1 MGKARSVILP
11 ASDLGTDA
19 LSEFNM
25 GSKMTPIPNIA
36 KEQLSSPTPYRES
49 SSTKIDD
56 LSNEQLNKFYL
67 SNSTDEASMK
77 NEMFAEDQS
86 TAGAWTKGIGKFIGK
101 TGTAV
106 IGGTVGLLYGL
117 GSAVSNLEFNKFF
130 DNDVAKGLDSADKW
144 MDDNMKIYASKEA
157 EENAWYEQAV
167 GKAGFAKFWADD
179 VLGGLSFTA
188 GAVLS
193 ESIWAAATAAT
204 FGAAEPL
211 LAANTARLTAK
222 AANLLK
228 NITKT
233 EKIYEAGTFAR
244 QMITG
249 SGYEAGVEARHAK
262 QEILTN
268 MKKEYFDAKGQE
280 VDEKSSEYA
289 EMLNKANSAANA
301 VFGANIAILSAGNAV
316 ALPKTFGAFNKGLG
330 SAVEKIGLKFNP
342 IGETAKIGEKG
353 LERAALATGKTI
365 QELKASQF
373 INKWDTYSKL
383 NKGIRTTASMLKS
396 PISEGLWEE
405 GMQGSAS
412 EAAKIYVSRKYDP
425 SGIDQ
430 TVSLWESIGSGLS
443 KTYGSEEGWKEI
455 GIGMIIG
462 ALGLPHV
469 GNKTN
474 EDGTK
479 SRDFSWEGGIY
490 GAKQD
495 IKRDKAEHNDL
506 VDLMNSN
513 KALVSTRGIIQASI
527 RTGSSTD
534 KQEATDLYDAK
545 NQESEDFFNFVHSRH
560 KGGYFANIKDELA
573 EGVKNMKPDE
583 FADAFGYTNMTESE
597 LKERQKEVVN
607 KTVERA
613 DKIKKAIE
621 VAERMNKNGDSDI
634 TEGLAYSIS
643 MLDNIDERQNSMVK
657 KINDELGMSVTKKD
671 FSRLNALSTEIKNKT
686 KELKNAEKALVKA
699 RHSQD
704 LNEIDAAKTL
714 QSNIKSEL
722 NTFLKK
728 TKDVDEREKIDS
740 LLSVYSGNF
749 EELRGFLNSS
759 EEIQQKLK
767 EINPE
772 KVDNIREAI
781 TDLKNLD
788 NRRKE
793 FIESYNN
800 LRTKEAQDE
809 FTADM
814 ENFKSYLF
822 AEIPEGL
829 TKRNATLAYYKAL
842 GQSLKSKLE
851 QDNTPPTQQS
861 ITGQALAQ
869 NQNNRPP
876 VQNDRQPPVTGID
889 DADRDLLE
897 ADFDG
902 SFEPL
907 GSANTT
913 QPVATA
919 IPPVQKVQ
927 PIQTAIAPLP
937 DTELDDEFEGFAN
950 PTEYDE
956 PVQNKPESVDDL
968 FAQIGTATSQLGDN
982 AIVQGSTKS
991 LTLAQLDTYG
1001 EQMKVILNKLVPLLK
1016 AQNPTLSKKDLTKLI
1031 LNSVVN
1037 KTDLTEQ
1044 KIVALTNVLNNRVGQ
1059 GIREEQYPVEQFF
1072 KEYGSKDIEEESS
1085 FDITSTQISIPNNQV
1100 VPADYGHDKNKQAA
1114 TSLAYKSHE
1123 YTESNGR
1130 MVSTGELAENSQGN
1144 NQSLLTSNEAF
1155 TTPESITA
1163 TTQIDV
1169 GQVFDPLTL
1178 DFDVKVKMES
1188 NGQKVTTSIHNP
1200 AWLLEIRDNK
1210 GNVLTS
1216 EGFVKTSVELA
1227 RNNNVTALINY
1238 FNQLQEKGYKFRNV
1252 AGTNEEIANQLI
1264 ELVKIKDSLM
1274 KSDKTKSNPVTIKEI
1289 TPGKVSL
1296 LEEYK
1301 DSDQTLTDEN
1311 IEFAV
1316 IGQNGELMA
1325 TSSKNHS
1332 KQSKNI
1338 ASKEFLN
1345 ANKGATVVLVPT
1357 RNGRILPISLR
1368 LKKIMS
1374 NSTEQKVYYGSLIE
1388 FLSKSNKSVTI
1399 NGETLRFNNGKDVKK
1414 IISIYSTFIPNI
1426 SKLDM
1431 MKNVNNILL
1440 DVTTNEAGNAIQVV
1454 IPNVIT
1460 KDGNFAPTL
1469 FIKNT
1474 SQLKMTVFELA
1485 KSQGLTVKETT
1496 LDKKSN
1502 EMQIT
1507 KDTKVE
1513 NVVWNYAS
1521 GKSMFTESYV
1531 GNESLLEGK
1540 VRIPNLNID
1549 DKSRIIEVGDKSYSE
1564 HVKQRTMSNVRGDV
1578 KDPLNENKRVYFE
1591 QPVYRFE
1598 ISPIAEESK
1607 QVTKKEPIA
1616 EIEVEESVSED
1627 FNPFMNSDND
1637 ENGSVVNKRTD
1648 DKESKITTE
1657 AQFVLNVMEENKKRL
1672 ADLSN
1677 KKQVLVNR
1685 NSILRDIRLQISNPI
1700 GLIDGKGTFGK
1711 ALANIEKEMLYQKS
1725 QLENKDVLEIDK
1737 VRIRKRIFDYE
1748 GLLTFI
1754 KSEYNLSQYV
1764 DVEIENVSDKIK
1776 SIDEEIWKPT
1786 TTVTLF
1792 NKPKEK
1798 IIKVEQEVSD
1808 EDMSLFDFAIAT
1820 SRSRAFIDSKE
1831 KQIEK
1836 QDGNC

>member
-11 ASDLGTDA
+11 AADLGTDPI
-19 LSEFNM
+19 SQINSIG
-25 GSKMTPIPNIA
+25 GSFKPIPYIGR
-36 KEQLSSPTPYRES
+36 EQLSSPTQFKES

-67 SNSTDEASMK
+67 SNPTDEASMK

-86 TAGAWTKGIGKFIGK
+86 AAGAWTKGIGKFIGK

-117 GSAVSNLEFNKFF
+117 GSAVGNMEFNKFF

-157 EENAWYEQAV
+157 EENAWYEQAT
-167 GKAGFAKFWADD
+167 GQAGFAKFWADD

-193 ESIWAAATAAT
+193 ESLWGLATVAT
-204 FGAAEPL
+204 VGAAEPL

-228 NITKT
+228 NVTKT

-316 ALPKTFGAFNKGLG
+316 ALPKTFGALNKGLG
-330 SAVEKIGLKFNP
+330 SAVEKISTKFNP
-342 IGETAKIGEKG
+342 IGETAKIGAKG

-365 QELKASQF
+365 EELKASQF

-383 NKGIRTTASMLKS
+383 NKGLRTTASMLKS

-412 EAAKIYVSRKYDP
+412 EVAKIYVSRKYDP

-430 TVSLWESIGSGLS
+430 TVSLWESIGSGLG

-469 GNKTN
+469 GNKTD

-479 SRDFSWEGGIY
+479 SRDFSWQGGIY
-490 GAKQD
+490 GAAQD
-495 IKRDKAEHNDL
+495 IKRDSAEHNDL

-513 KALVSTRGIIQASI
+513 KALVSTRGVIQASI
-527 RTGSSTD
+527 RTGSSSD
-534 KQEATDLYDAK
+534 KQETTDLYDAK

-643 MLDNIDERQNSMVK
+643 MLDDIDERQNSMVK
-657 KINDELGMSVTKKD
+657 KINEELGMSLTNKD
-671 FSRLNALSTEIKNKT
+671 FSKLNALSTEVKNKT
-686 KELKNAEKALVKA
+686 KEFKNAEKALKIA

-704 LNEIDAAKTL
+704 LDEIDKAKTL
-714 QSNIKSEL
+714 QDSVKSEL
-722 NTFLKK
+722 DALLKK
-728 TKDVDEREKIDS
+728 TEDKKELKKINA
-740 LLSVYSGNF
+740 LLSVYSRDF
-749 EELRGFLNSS
+749 EEFRGFLNSN

-767 EINPE
+767 EISPE

-781 TDLKNLD
+781 TDLKILD
-788 NRRKE
+788 ERRQE

-814 ENFKSYLF
+814 KNFKSYLF

-842 GQSLKSKLE
+842 GQSLRFELE
-851 QDNTPPTQQS
+851 QDNTPSTQQS
-861 ITGQALAQ
+861 ITGQVLAQ
-869 NQNNRPP
+869 NQNNKPP
-876 VQNDRQPPVTGID
+876 VQNNQPPVTGMD
-889 DADRDLLE
+889 DADMDL
-897 ADFDG
+897 
-902 SFEPL
+902 FEFEEL
-907 GSANTT
+907 GSTNAT
-913 QPVATA
+913 QPVATTR
-919 IPPVQKVQ
+919 PPVQQAV

-937 DTELDDEFEGFAN
+937 NTESDDEFEGFAN

-982 AIVQGSTKS
+982 AIVQGSTKP

-1044 KIVALTNVLNNRVGQ
+1044 KIVALTNVLNNRVGE

-1085 FDITSTQISIPNNQV
+1085 FDITSTQVSIPNNQV
-1100 VPADYGHDKNKQAA
+1100 IPADYGHDKNKQAA

-1123 YTESNGR
+1123 YTEGNGQ
-1130 MVSTGELAENSQGN
+1130 MVSTGELSENSQGN

-1163 TTQIDV
+1163 STQIDV

-1200 AWLLEIRDNK
+1200 AWLLEVRDSK

-1227 RNNNVTALINY
+1227 RNNNVIALINY

-1332 KQSKNI
+1332 KQAKSI

-1357 RNGRILPISLR
+1357 RDGRVLPISLR
-1368 LKKIMS
+1368 LKKILS

-1388 FLSKSNKSVTI
+1388 FLSKSNKSITI
-1399 NGETLRFNNGKDVKK
+1399 KGETLRFNNGKDVKK

-1460 KDGNFAPTL
+1460 KEGNFAPTL

-1513 NVVWNYAS
+1513 DIVWNYAS
-1521 GKSMFTESYV
+1521 GKSMFTESSV
-1531 GNESLLEGK
+1531 GNESLLEGN

-1564 HVKQRTMSNVRGDV
+1564 HIKQRTLSNVRGDV

-1598 ISPIAEESK
+1598 INQIHADFDLGTVQHNKTAKKIKEDDNNQLAE
-1607 QVTKKEPIA
+1607 P
-1616 EIEVEESVSED
+1616 EVEEVENTD

-1637 ENGSVVNKRTD
+1637 ENESVPV
-1648 DKESKITTE
+1648 KE
-1657 AQFVLNVMEENKKRL
+1657 Q
-1672 ADLSN
+1672 
-1677 KKQVLVNR
+1677 
-1685 NSILRDIRLQISNPI
+1685 
-1700 GLIDGKGTFGK
+1700 
-1711 ALANIEKEMLYQKS
+1711 
-1725 QLENKDVLEIDK
+1725 
-1737 VRIRKRIFDYE
+1737 
-1748 GLLTFI
+1748 
-1754 KSEYNLSQYV
+1754 
-1764 DVEIENVSDKIK
+1764 
-1776 SIDEEIWKPT
+1776 
-1786 TTVTLF
+1786 
-1792 NKPKEK
+1792 PKEK
-1798 IIKVEQEVSD
+1798 IIKVDKEVSD
-1808 EDMSLFDFAIAT
+1808 EDLSLFDSAITT
-1820 SRSRAFIDSKE
+1820 SKSRDFIDSKE